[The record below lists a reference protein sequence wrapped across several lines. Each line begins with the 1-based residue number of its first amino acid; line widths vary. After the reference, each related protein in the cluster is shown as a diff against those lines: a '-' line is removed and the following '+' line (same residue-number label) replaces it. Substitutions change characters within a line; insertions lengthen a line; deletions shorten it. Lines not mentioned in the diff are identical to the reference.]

1 MSIYKVVH
9 SSPEIDTV
17 WKYVSA
23 SDSVAFNYRDDIEK
37 FLAVIGEDTLTNR
50 QRIEATFKTP
60 EEKRYIGAEAKK
72 LPLKVGTVLY
82 LEYEKINQISFLIEG
97 IDVVSTD
104 DVAFKA
110 SQLAKIE
117 ADKGYVSVN
126 KTLPTQFQIGSSKDI
141 YPDVT
146 VWIWC
151 RSLSS
156 KNDKDGELQ
165 GSFFDLTPYV
175 QKVTTNMSKNGG
187 NFQITLPPLVADL
200 DADLKWSL
208 RERNVQKYNGA
219 NENQVTQYVAESS
232 LYELDDTN
240 NNETLRRNQ
249 FLFNNII
256 KSNDL
261 IFIRFETLKLE
272 AEERHKDKNSDFID
286 KSNIPNRIYDM
297 IGLVDASG
305 ITVNTTTNDVSI
317 NISGRDLSKLFI
329 DDGTYFFALE
339 NSQGMVK
346 VAGSTTLKNSLLSR
360 IMEEKGMQFI
370 GLYNFT
376 SIEFI
381 LKYIIQQ
388 LANIK
393 IVPNELFSA
402 YQERRNKRFNEI
414 TYNKL
419 TGSSLEHTPQFQED
433 VANGIWQIVKLVV
446 DKSVSQR
453 RLADTSFSTA
463 QGSLLNF
470 IHSAIQEPLTEFYMD
485 TYGDQYHLI
494 VRKPPY
500 DQKSLISLIEGRI
513 NTEEGEFTDSPAI
526 IDIEPDDVL
535 NEMLM
540 MDDTQVYSW
549 YHLFP
554 KGAMI
559 NSSVDY
565 STSIMPAIFFDE
577 YAQVFG
583 SKPLQQS
590 HAYVPYVPMSFDSQF
605 GNLLYEQG
613 FSDLK
618 YVIESN
624 QYLPFTRKGT
634 ITINR
639 DRRIKIG
646 NVIRYKPTGEI
657 FFVNSVK
664 HDFQINDG
672 AIDAITTINVSRGM
686 IEQFIYGVHLIPEED
701 DISDKRIFVSYF
713 NLIDTRLNIKY
724 KEIKV
729 PVHKQRLKGTKTIA
743 SANDNPNTGDRS
755 IMELFK
761 SEPYSNIPDDKLS
774 NPEMVTGANYL
785 ESYNPYPESKK
796 KFLKFINAITKNGYK
811 VLLIDADATN
821 RTYARQAA
829 LYAQDNRNAKA
840 GHSTHEHGQAI
851 DITVTH
857 AKTGKVCSKRTSE
870 EDWKAT
876 GVPKIANQLGLRW
889 AGNNDGTFGTKGT
902 GRYYIDRVHFQ
913 IEGEG
918 GSTPAITENIYED
931 YVEYITTK
939 GIDESIVFQN
949 FKVNK
954 YTFNFF
960 LKNMQFKPEY
970 KQVRSKQVY
979 NSDQEGTRLDGR
991 KYGDE
996 SLENIV
1002 IKTTIKKKKK

>member
-1 MSIYKVVH
+1 MPDKIYKVVH

-17 WKYVSA
+17 WKYINA
-23 SDSVAFNYRDDIEK
+23 TDGVAYNYRDNVNK
-37 FLAVIGEDTLTNR
+37 FLAVIGEDGLTNR

-60 EEKRYIGAEAKK
+60 EEKRYIGLEGNK
-72 LPLKVGTVLY
+72 LPLKVGTVIY
-82 LEYEKINQISFLIEG
+82 LEYEKINQVSFLIEG

-110 SQLAKIE
+110 AKLAELE
-117 ADKGYVSVN
+117 ADKGYVSLN
-126 KTLPTQFQIGSSKDI
+126 KTLPSQFQFGSSKDI

-165 GSFFDLTPYV
+165 GEFLDLTPYV
-175 QKVTTNMSKNGG
+175 QKVTTNMGKNGG
-187 NFQITLPPLVADL
+187 NFQISLPPLVCDL
-200 DADLKWSL
+200 DSDQKWTL
-208 RERNVQKYNGA
+208 RERTVQKF
-219 NENQVTQYVAESS
+219 ENNIGQGQYVSEGT
-232 LYELDDTN
+232 LYELDENSNFD
-240 NNETLRRNQ
+240 TLRRNQ
-249 FLFNNII
+249 FWFNNAI

-261 IFIRFETLKLE
+261 IFIRFETLKGE
-272 AEERHKDKNSDFID
+272 SDQRYKDKNHNFID
-286 KSNIPNRIYDM
+286 KSHIPNRIYDM
-297 IGLVDASG
+297 IGLVDSTAMSTNPAG
-305 ITVNTTTNDVSI
+305 NDVAI

-339 NSQGMVK
+339 NSQGIVR

-360 IMEEKGMQFI
+360 IMEEKGMKFI

-376 SIEFI
+376 SIEYI

-402 YQERRNKRFNEI
+402 YGERRNKRFNEVSF
-414 TYNKL
+414 NKL
-419 TGSSLEHTPQFQED
+419 TQIKSDYVPQFKDE
-433 VANGIWQIVKLVV
+433 VSNGIWQIVKLVI

-500 DQKSLISLIEGRI
+500 DQQSLISLLEGRI
-513 NTEEGEFTDSPAI
+513 NTEEGEVTDSPAI
-526 IDIEPDDVL
+526 VDIEDEDVL

-549 YHLFP
+549 YHFFP

-565 STSIMPAIFFDE
+565 STAIMPAIFFDE
-577 YAQVFG
+577 YAQIYG
-583 SKPLQQS
+583 SKPFQQS

-613 FSDLK
+613 FKDIK

-634 ITINR
+634 LVLNG

-657 FFVNSVK
+657 FFVNSVQQN
-664 HDFQINDG
+664 FQIGDNT
-672 AIDAITTINVSRGM
+672 IDRTTTVHVSRGM
-686 IEQFIYGVHLIPEED
+686 IEQFIYGLHLTTEED
-701 DISDKRIFVSYF
+701 NSDNRIFVSYF
-713 NLIDTRLNIKY
+713 NLIDTRLNIKFR
-724 KEIKV
+724 EIKV
-729 PVHKQRLKGTKTIA
+729 PIHKQRKVGTKVID
-743 SANDNPNTGDRS
+743 SANDNPNTGERS
-755 IMELFK
+755 ILDLFK
-761 SEPYSNIPDDKLS
+761 SEPYENIPDDRLT
-774 NPEMVTGANYL
+774 NPEMVTGVNYL
-785 ESYNPYPESKK
+785 ESYNPFPENKK
-796 KFLKFINAITKNGYK
+796 RFLKLVNAINHSGYN
-811 VLLIDADATN
+811 VILVDADATN

-829 LYAQDNRNAKA
+829 LHKADSRNAVA
-840 GHSTHEHGQAI
+840 GHSVHEFGEGI
-851 DITVTH
+851 DITVLH
-857 AKTGKVCSKRTSE
+857 AKNGTICSKRTSE
-870 EDWKAT
+870 EEWRAT
-876 GVPKIANQLGLRW
+876 GVPRIANQLGFRW
-889 AGNNDGTFGTKGT
+889 GGNNDGTFGTKGT
-902 GRYYIDRVHFQ
+902 GGYYIDRVHFQ
-913 IEGEG
+913 LEGNG
-918 GSTPAITENIYED
+918 GGVPSIHEDVYED
-931 YVEYITTK
+931 YTEYITTK
-939 GIDESIVFQN
+939 GIDENSVFQN

-970 KQVRSKQVY
+970 RQVRNKQVY
-979 NSDQEGTRLDGR
+979 NSDQLGSRIDG
-991 KYGDE
+991 KKFGEE
-996 SLENIV
+996 SLDNIE
-1002 IKTTIKKKKK
+1002 ITAKRKRKK

>member
-1 MSIYKVVH
+1 MGNIKVYKVVH

-17 WKYVSA
+17 WKYIHA
-23 SDSVAFNYRDDIEK
+23 SDSPAYNYRDEVNK
-37 FLAVIGEDTLTNR
+37 FLSIIGEDGLTNR
-50 QRIEATFKTP
+50 QRIESTFKNP
-60 EEKRYIGAEAKK
+60 EEKSYIGLDGNK

-82 LEYEKINQISFLIEG
+82 LEYEKVNQISFLIEG
-97 IDVVSTD
+97 IEVVSTD

-110 SQLAKIE
+110 SKLAE
-117 ADKGYVSVN
+117 LESDEGYISLN
-126 KTLPTQFQIGSSKDI
+126 KTLQIKFQNGTSKEI

-165 GSFFDLTPYV
+165 GEFFDLTPYI
-175 QKVTTNMSKNGG
+175 QKVTTNMGKNGG
-187 NFQITLPPLVADL
+187 NFQITLPPLVCDM
-200 DADLKWSL
+200 DSDQKWVL
-208 RERNVQKYNGA
+208 RERNIQRYAGHNKQV
-219 NENQVTQYVAESS
+219 NQYFSESS
-232 LYELDDTN
+232 LYEVD
-240 NNETLRRNQ
+240 NENLRRNQ
-249 FLFNNII
+249 FLFKNVIR
-256 KSNDL
+256 SNDL

-272 AEERHKDKNSDFID
+272 AEDRYKDQNSDYID
-286 KSNIPNRIYDM
+286 KSNVPNRIYDM
-297 IGLVDASG
+297 IGLVD
-305 ITVNTTTNDVSI
+305 TTAISTNPSNNDVSI

-329 DDGTYFFALE
+329 EDGTYFFALE
-339 NSQGMVK
+339 NSQGIVR

-360 IMEEKGMQFI
+360 VMEEKGMQFI
-370 GLYNFT
+370 GLMNFS
-376 SIEFI
+376 SIEYI
-381 LKYIIQQ
+381 LKFIIQQ
-388 LANIK
+388 LSNIK
-393 IVPNELFSA
+393 VVPNDLFTG
-402 YQERRNKRFNEI
+402 YGERRNKRFNEI
-414 TYNKL
+414 SYDPL
-419 TGSSLEHTPQFQED
+419 TKVPNNYKPQFQED
-433 VANGIWQIVKLVV
+433 VANGIWQIVKLVI

-513 NTEEGEFTDSPAI
+513 NTEEGEVTNSPAI
-526 IDIEPDDVL
+526 IDIDESDVL
-535 NEMLM
+535 SEMLM

-565 STSIMPAIFFDE
+565 STAIMPAIFFDE

-583 SKPLQQS
+583 SKPFQQS

-613 FSDLK
+613 FNDIK

-624 QYLPFTRKGT
+624 QYLPFTRKGA
-634 ITINR
+634 ITING

-657 FFVNSVK
+657 FFVNNVQQNY
-664 HDFQINDG
+664 QIGDNV
-672 AIDAITTINVSRGM
+672 IDRTTTIQVSRGLV
-686 IEQFIYGVHLIPEED
+686 EQFIYGIHLAPED
-701 DISDKRIFVSYF
+701 GNSDEQIFVSYF
-713 NLIDTRLNIKY
+713 NLIDTRLSISY

-729 PVHKQRLKGTKTIA
+729 PVYKKRLVGTKVIE

-755 IMELFK
+755 IKELF
-761 SEPYSNIPDDKLS
+761 ESNHYE
-774 NPEMVTGANYL
+774 NVPEDQIAQPKMVTGIHYL
-785 ESYNPYPESKK
+785 ESYNSYPENKK
-796 KFLKFINAITKNGYK
+796 RFIKLINAINNTGYN
-811 VLLIDADATN
+811 VILVDSDATN

-829 LYAQDNRNAKA
+829 LHREDSRNAEA
-840 GHSTHEHGQAI
+840 GHSVHEFGRGI
-851 DITVTH
+851 DITVVN

-870 EDWKAT
+870 EEWRAT
-876 GVPKIANQLGLRW
+876 GVPAIANQLGFLW
-889 AGNNDGTFGTKGT
+889 GGNNDGTFGTKGT
-902 GRYYIDRVHFQ
+902 GKYYIDRVHF
-913 IEGEG
+913 ELMGKG
-918 GSTPAITENIYED
+918 GSPVIIENVYED
-931 YVEYITTK
+931 YTEYSTTK
-939 GIDESIVFQN
+939 GIDENSVFQN

-960 LKNMQFKPEY
+960 LKNLQFHPNFKN
-970 KQVRSKQVY
+970 VRSKQVY
-979 NSDQEGTRLDGR
+979 NSDQKGTRLDG
-991 KYGDE
+991 KKFNDE
-996 SLENIV
+996 TLDNITL
-1002 IKTTIKKKKK
+1002 KTTRKKK